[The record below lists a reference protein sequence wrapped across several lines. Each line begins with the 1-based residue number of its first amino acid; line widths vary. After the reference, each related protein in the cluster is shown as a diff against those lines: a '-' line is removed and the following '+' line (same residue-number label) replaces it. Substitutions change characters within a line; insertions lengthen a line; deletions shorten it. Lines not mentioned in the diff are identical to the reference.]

1 MAGRTSRQLR
11 NYCGLIK
18 IARCGFLWKKTTK
31 RPVSRAYTHCATAL
45 ALTALL
51 WMLTACRQE
60 QLSLPVTHAAVS
72 QPQPPAA
79 IAPPP
84 QPSSIGPEPGSS
96 CYAFTLLRP
105 KDQRAVAVQA
115 RLKQADAMV
124 AALDSRVITVNLLGD
139 HANILSLQ
147 FPVRWPAPP
156 SYSDRV
162 SAAVE
167 KYFAS
172 PDVEDN
178 LCNSGF
184 DQVRLQAWGLN
195 DRRIH
200 PIWTARVTSEGLLKL
215 GADGEELA
223 TFHSAF

>member
-1 MAGRTSRQLR
+1 MAGRRT
-11 NYCGLIK
+11 
-18 IARCGFLWKKTTK
+18 
-31 RPVSRAYTHCATAL
+31 L

-60 QLSLPVTHAAVS
+60 QLSLPVTHAAVAQLQS
-72 QPQPPAA
+72 PVST
-79 IAPPP
+79 APPP
-84 QPSSIGPEPGSS
+84 QPSQAGPEPGSS
-96 CYAFTLLRP
+96 CYSFTLLRP

-115 RLKQADAMV
+115 RLKQADVMM
-124 AALDSRVITVNLLGD
+124 AALDSRVIRVNLVGD

-156 SYSDRV
+156 SYADRV
-162 SAAVE
+162 SAVVE
-167 KYFAS
+167 HYFSS
-172 PDVEDN
+172 PDVEDD

-215 GADGEELA
+215 GDDGEELA
-223 TFHSAF
+223 SVHPTF

>member
-1 MAGRTSRQLR
+1 MAGRRT
-11 NYCGLIK
+11 
-18 IARCGFLWKKTTK
+18 
-31 RPVSRAYTHCATAL
+31 L

-60 QLSLPVTHAAVS
+60 QLSLPVTHAAVAQLQS
-72 QPQPPAA
+72 PVST
-79 IAPPP
+79 APPP
-84 QPSSIGPEPGSS
+84 QPSQAGPEPGSS
-96 CYAFTLLRP
+96 CYSFTLLRP

-115 RLKQADAMV
+115 RLKQADVMMAT
-124 AALDSRVITVNLLGD
+124 LDSRVIRVNLVGD

-156 SYSDRV
+156 NYADRV
-162 SAAVE
+162 SAVVE
-167 KYFAS
+167 HYFSS
-172 PDVEDN
+172 PDVEDD

-215 GADGEELA
+215 GDDGEELA
-223 TFHSAF
+223 SVHPTF

>member
-1 MAGRTSRQLR
+1 MAGRT
-11 NYCGLIK
+11 
-18 IARCGFLWKKTTK
+18 
-31 RPVSRAYTHCATAL
+31 L

-84 QPSSIGPEPGSS
+84 QPSQAGPEPGSS
-96 CYAFTLLRP
+96 CYSFTLLRP
-105 KDQRAVAVQA
+105 KDQRAIAVQA
-115 RLKQADAMV
+115 RLKQADVMM
-124 AALDSRVITVNLLGD
+124 AALDSRVISVDLVGD

-156 SYSDRV
+156 NYADRV
-162 SAAVE
+162 SALVE
-167 KYFAS
+167 HYFSS
-172 PDVEDN
+172 PDVEDD

-184 DQVRLQAWGLN
+184 DQVRLQARGLN
-195 DRRIH
+195 DGRIH

-223 TFHSAF
+223 SVHPAF

>member
-1 MAGRTSRQLR
+1 
-11 NYCGLIK
+11 
-18 IARCGFLWKKTTK
+18 
-31 RPVSRAYTHCATAL
+31 
-45 ALTALL
+45 
-51 WMLTACRQE
+51 MLTACRQE
-60 QLSLPVTHAAVS
+60 ELSLPVTHAAVS
-72 QPQPPAA
+72 QPQSPVAITPQVPPSQA
-79 IAPPP
+79 
-84 QPSSIGPEPGSS
+84 GPEPGSS
-96 CYAFTLLRP
+96 CYSFTLLRP

-115 RLKQADAMV
+115 RLKQADVMM
-124 AALDSRVITVNLLGD
+124 AALDSHVIRVDLVGD

-156 SYSDRV
+156 SYSERV
-162 SAAVE
+162 SALVE
-167 KYFAS
+167 KYFSA
-172 PDVEDN
+172 PDIEDD

-223 TFHSAF
+223 SVRPAF

>member
-1 MAGRTSRQLR
+1 MAGRT
-11 NYCGLIK
+11 
-18 IARCGFLWKKTTK
+18 
-31 RPVSRAYTHCATAL
+31 L

-60 QLSLPVTHAAVS
+60 QLSLPITHAAVS
-72 QPQPPAA
+72 EPQPPAA
-79 IAPPP
+79 IAT
-84 QPSSIGPEPGSS
+84 SSTAGPEPGSS

-124 AALDSRVITVNLLGD
+124 AALDSRVITVNLVGD

-162 SAAVE
+162 SAVVE
-167 KYFAS
+167 KYFSS
-172 PDVEDN
+172 PDVEDD

-184 DQVRLQAWGLN
+184 DQVRLQAWGLS

-223 TFHSAF
+223 TVHSAF

>member
-1 MAGRTSRQLR
+1 MAGRRT
-11 NYCGLIK
+11 
-18 IARCGFLWKKTTK
+18 
-31 RPVSRAYTHCATAL
+31 L

-60 QLSLPVTHAAVS
+60 QLSLPVTHAAVAQLQS
-72 QPQPPAA
+72 PVST
-79 IAPPP
+79 APPP
-84 QPSSIGPEPGSS
+84 QPSQAGLEPGSS
-96 CYAFTLLRP
+96 CYSFTLLRP

-115 RLKQADAMV
+115 RLKQADVMMAT
-124 AALDSRVITVNLLGD
+124 LDSRVIRVNLVGD

-156 SYSDRV
+156 NYADRV
-162 SAAVE
+162 SAVVE
-167 KYFAS
+167 HYFSS
-172 PDVEDN
+172 PDVEDD

-215 GADGEELA
+215 GDDGEELA
-223 TFHSAF
+223 SVHPTF

>member
-1 MAGRTSRQLR
+1 MAGR
-11 NYCGLIK
+11 N
-18 IARCGFLWKKTTK
+18 TT
-31 RPVSRAYTHCATAL
+31 L

-51 WMLTACRQE
+51 WILTACRRE
-60 QLSLPVTHAAVS
+60 QLSLPVTHAAVA
-72 QPQPPAA
+72 QPPSSIA

-84 QPSSIGPEPGSS
+84 PQPSQAGPEPGSS
-96 CYAFTLLRP
+96 CYSFTLLRP

-124 AALDSRVITVNLLGD
+124 AALDSRVIRVDLVGD

-156 SYSDRV
+156 GYTDRI
-162 SAAVE
+162 SAVVE
-167 KYFAS
+167 HYFSS
-172 PDVEDN
+172 PDLEDD

-184 DQVRLQAWGLN
+184 DQVRLQAWGRN

-200 PIWTARVTSEGLLKL
+200 PVWTARVTSEGLLKL

-223 TFHSAF
+223 SAHPVF

>member
-1 MAGRTSRQLR
+1 MAGRRT
-11 NYCGLIK
+11 
-18 IARCGFLWKKTTK
+18 
-31 RPVSRAYTHCATAL
+31 L
-45 ALTALL
+45 AFTALL

-84 QPSSIGPEPGSS
+84 QPSQAGPEPGSS
-96 CYAFTLLRP
+96 CYSFTLLRP

-115 RLKQADAMV
+115 RLKQADVMM
-124 AALDSRVITVNLLGD
+124 AALDSRVIRVDLVGD

-156 SYSDRV
+156 NYADRV
-162 SAAVE
+162 SAVVE
-167 KYFAS
+167 HYFSS
-172 PDVEDN
+172 PDVEDD

-184 DQVRLQAWGLN
+184 DQVRLQARGLN
-195 DRRIH
+195 DRRTH

-223 TFHSAF
+223 AVHPAF